1 MTQKIDIKRTGN
13 GKTSFHILSL
23 SMNEKLG
30 EIWGNVMDASITMV
44 LILLKLKVSL
54 DESKMLNLLEIYLPK
69 KKSFRRSHLIL
80 LYLTFLTCII
90 RGFFFCFGFF

>member
-1 MTQKIDIKRTGN
+1 
-13 GKTSFHILSL
+13 
-23 SMNEKLG
+23 MNEKLG